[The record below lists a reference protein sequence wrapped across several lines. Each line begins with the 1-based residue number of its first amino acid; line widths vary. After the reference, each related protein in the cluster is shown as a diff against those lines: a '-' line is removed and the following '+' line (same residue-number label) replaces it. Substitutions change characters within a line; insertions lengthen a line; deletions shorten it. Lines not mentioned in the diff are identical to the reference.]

1 MRGLWIQ
8 IILITV
14 SWSFAFLSLRM
25 HDTVI
30 KYLYAM
36 MNILQVR
43 RTIDSVMITIC
54 TYCSRKFKIERIVFL
69 HVLFTVLSK
78 LFFIVF

>member
-43 RTIDSVMITIC
+43 KNIDSVMITM
-54 TYCSRKFKIERIVFL
+54 
-69 HVLFTVLSK
+69 
-78 LFFIVF
+78 

>member
-14 SWSFAFLSLRM
+14 SWAFAFLSLRM
-25 HDTVI
+25 HDSVI

-36 MNILQVR
+36 MNILQV
-43 RTIDSVMITIC
+43 
-54 TYCSRKFKIERIVFL
+54 F
-69 HVLFTVLSK
+69 
-78 LFFIVF
+78 